1 MRHNQIAGL
10 GGAVSDEDDGN
21 QAVSIDQAQKSS
33 AFLLRATEHNRMNK
47 IDLFKSP
54 RM

>member
-10 GGAVSDEDDGN
+10 GGAAPDQDNGN
-21 QAVSIDQAQKSS
+21 QAVGIDQARKGS
-33 AFLLRATEHNRMNK
+33 AFLLRATEHNGMNK
-47 IDLFKSP
+47 IDLFRRP